1 MGGTVYDRDT
11 IMKKYMN
18 GYDGNVLMP
27 CTMTAVCVMCQI
39 HQCSLRQYQKM
50 QPGDT

>member
-18 GYDGNVLMP
+18 GYDGKHNGQMHANL
-27 CTMTAVCVMCQI
+27 TRWAQ
-39 HQCSLRQYQKM
+39 
-50 QPGDT
+50 

>member
-18 GYDGNVLMP
+18 GYDGKDLSFSS
-27 CTMTAVCVMCQI
+27 CAHICSCVF
-39 HQCSLRQYQKM
+39 LARRFK
-50 QPGDT
+50 